1 MDIHTQLIARL
12 KQQTRHGAKK
22 PPITAA
28 VGAVADLALSAAQF
42 TIGAAAVISLKD
54 AYAELFT
61 QQSEIAKGT
70 DVYLN
75 GLKGLTDTI
84 VAAQQ
89 QTYVL
94 ETRNKELNKSFGIN
108 SITAAK
114 LGSKLMDI
122 ATNLKLSS
130 AQING
135 YASNIKKMLP
145 TLDQMTAAGSEEYK
159 GLIRIQQVM
168 TTNLGLSEEQAEKY
182 TGFAMQRGKDAQ
194 ESLIS
199 QYNLSKA
206 IEDSTGMMGSFK
218 MISEGIA
225 ETSEDVQL
233 QYGKMPGNLELAIVK
248 ASKLGFKMGD
258 LKKTADNLLNIE
270 SSIGQELE
278 YQLLSGR
285 RLVGNDKARSDLRG
299 KSLTNAY
306 REATLQGDASK
317 QANVLNTIL
326 EQEGK
331 TLENNLFA
339 RKQMSELLGMD
350 EAALARALQKKSILE
365 KLPGGEA
372 LFDETGDALLK
383 AAKSLGA
390 TDDDM
395 EKLIGGL
402 DTRTIDQKILT
413 EIQILTDVLVKK
425 LVPDMEAT
433 VKGAREANLKS
444 IRKTGFSDKTMDT
457 LPSAQTIGNL
467 ANVAQGLNQ
476 VLSAKELG
484 VKVLSGITGTRS
496 GDMNKVQPAGLPVTT
511 GEDILSPP
519 SGYGTRTL
527 MGPEGAIQLNNK
539 DTVIAGTNL
548 FDKSA
553 TTNTGS
559 DKELA
564 NTMLQVGAM
573 IVAAIKSGGVNL
585 NERFA

>member
-22 PPITAA
+22 AA
-28 VGAVADLALSAAQF
+28 IPAAGGAIVDAAIGAAQLA
-42 TIGAAAVISLKD
+42 IGAAAVASLKD
-54 AYAELFT
+54 AWAELFT

-70 DVYLN
+70 DVYL
-75 GLKGLTDTI
+75 KGLEGLTNTI

-331 TLENNLFA
+331 TLETNLFA

-390 TDDDM
+390 TDDAM
-395 EKLIGGL
+395 EKLIAGE
-402 DTRTIDQKILT
+402 DTRTIDEKILT
-413 EIQILTDVLVKK
+413 EIQILNDVLVKK
-425 LVPDMEAT
+425 LVPDMAAT
-433 VKGAREANLKS
+433 VKDAREANLKS
-444 IRKTGFSDKTMDT
+444 IRKTGFSDETMET
-457 LPSAQTIGNL
+457 LPSAQTLGKSANIVQVAKTILDSQKTGELVTGGIGGTPSN
-467 ANVAQGLNQ
+467 NTNTVQQGATTA
-476 VLSAKELG
+476 VLPA
-484 VKVLSGITGTRS
+484 SGIPFAS
-496 GDMNKVQPAGLPVTT
+496 GGIVPAGFPNDSYPAMLTSGETVIPPAHPLPV
-511 GEDILSPP
+511 G
-519 SGYGTRTL
+519 
-527 MGPEGAIQLNNK
+527 N
-539 DTVIAGTNL
+539 
-548 FDKSA
+548 
-553 TTNTGS
+553 

-573 IVAAIKSGGVNL
+573 IVAAIKSGGINL